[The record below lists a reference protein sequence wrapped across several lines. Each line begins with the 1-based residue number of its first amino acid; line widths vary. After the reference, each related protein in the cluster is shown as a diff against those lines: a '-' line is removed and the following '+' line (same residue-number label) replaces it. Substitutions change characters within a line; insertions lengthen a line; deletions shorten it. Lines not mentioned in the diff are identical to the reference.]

1 MTFEEAMQL
10 FAPKFDWLDVQPER
24 VRIRPGERGL
34 TLGSLNVGSYAV
46 VPDRWTYDTFLPRGA
61 KPPETRQAGLGYT
74 IFDKEDV
81 WSDQAADLYEE
92 SIAKRW
98 VPAKDIP
105 WETLLPLPDEIER
118 AMCQLCTELAQ
129 RASTWH
135 TVIAGWLPQ
144 ISYGFHEVK
153 CMLAAHVFE
162 AGRLYEAFRKRAL
175 ANGGG
180 LGVESPGIFGKRLTD
195 PRTFLEMSVG
205 LHIVDATF
213 TETLLR
219 HAATF
224 AHNEAEQKLFTLA
237 AQDAARFA
245 DYGVSHL
252 RYLLEHNPERR
263 SEVEAALRF
272 AEAALARDEQK
283 NVPLREALIILLGN
297 GLENVSA
304 GWQRLQELRA
314 EQVRRYLKRLAEAG
328 VTDWEEHLNPVLQR
342 WLPAPAAT

>member
-1 MTFEEAMQL
+1 
-10 FAPKFDWLDVQPER
+10 
-24 VRIRPGERGL
+24 
-34 TLGSLNVGSYAV
+34 

-61 KPPETRQAGLGYT
+61 KPPEARQAGLGYT

-92 SIAKRW
+92 SIAQRW

-105 WETLLPLPDEIER
+105 WESLLPLPDEIER
-118 AMCQLCTELAQ
+118 ALCQLCTELAQ
-129 RASTWH
+129 RASVWH
-135 TVIAGWLPQ
+135 TVIAGWLPE

-180 LGVESPGIFGKRLTD
+180 LGVESPGIFVKRLTD

-205 LHIVDATF
+205 LHIVHATF
-213 TETLLR
+213 TEVICSYGES
-219 HAATF
+219 F
-224 AHNEAEQKLFTLA
+224 AHNEAERKLFSLA
-237 AQDAARFA
+237 ARDLGRYAA
-245 DYGVSHL
+245 YGVSHL

-272 AEAALARDEQK
+272 AEAALVRDEQK

-297 GLENVSA
+297 GLENVAA
-304 GWQRLQELRA
+304 GWQRLQELRR
-314 EQVRRYLKRLAEAG
+314 EQARLYVQRLGEAGLDGWGEEMHGVLKEWTAAEAG
-328 VTDWEEHLNPVLQR
+328 
-342 WLPAPAAT
+342 